1 MIGDHAVKQPDVALV
16 GAGIMSATLAVCLK
30 ELEPALNIEMFE
42 TLDGAALES
51 SDAWNNA
58 GTGHA
63 ANCELNY
70 TPERSDGSIDIS
82 EALKVNVEFD
92 LSRQLWSYLVKQRT
106 IADPQS
112 FIHPIPHMSFVHGV
126 DNVAFLAKRFA
137 AMSAHHCYEGME
149 YTEDKRKLGEW
160 TPLVMEG
167 RAADEQVAATRI
179 ITGADVDYGSL
190 TRSLMGYLGGMK
202 GFAVHY
208 AHRVTGIS
216 REPDGRWRLDVK
228 DTKSGDVRSTTAKF
242 VFLGAGGGALPLL
255 QKSEIPEGNGYGGFP
270 VGGIW
275 LRCDD
280 PQINKRHHAKVYG
293 KASVGSPPMSVP
305 HLDTRVIG
313 GKHSILF
320 GPYAG
325 FSTKFLKHGSWL
337 DLFLSIRP
345 SNIGPLLA
353 VARDNFDLTKYLI
366 GQVLQ
371 SSRHRFAALQEYYPE
386 AKPTD
391 WHLEIAG
398 QRVQVIK
405 PDPKRGGF
413 LEFGTELVTAADHSM
428 AALLGASPG
437 ASTAVFIAINVLEKC
452 FKGELTA
459 NGWLP
464 KLKDMIPSY
473 GESLIEDAGLCRRVR
488 AETAAVLHLE
498 NIGGSASAKI
508 GDDRAVGIDNPTER
522 ALGSH

>member
-1 MIGDHAVKQPDVALV
+1 
-16 GAGIMSATLAVCLK
+16 
-30 ELEPALNIEMFE
+30 
-42 TLDGAALES
+42 
-51 SDAWNNA
+51 
-58 GTGHA
+58 
-63 ANCELNY
+63 
-70 TPERSDGSIDIS
+70 
-82 EALKVNVEFD
+82 
-92 LSRQLWSYLVKQRT
+92 
-106 IADPQS
+106 
-112 FIHPIPHMSFVHGV
+112 
-126 DNVAFLAKRFA
+126 
-137 AMSAHHCYEGME
+137 
-149 YTEDKRKLGEW
+149 
-160 TPLVMEG
+160 
-167 RAADEQVAATRI
+167 
-179 ITGADVDYGSL
+179 
-190 TRSLMGYLGGMK
+190 MGYLGGMK

-208 AHRVTGIS
+208 AHRVTGIG

-228 DTKSGDVRSTTAKF
+228 DSKSGDVRSTTVKF

-255 QKSEIPEGNGYGGFP
+255 QKSGIPEAKGYGGFP

-280 PQINKRHHAKVYG
+280 PEINKRHHAKVYG

-313 GKHSILF
+313 GRHSILF

-337 DLFLSIRP
+337 DLFRSIRP
-345 SNIGPLLA
+345 GNIGPLLA

-386 AKPTD
+386 AKPAD
-391 WHLEIAG
+391 WELEVAG

-428 AALLGASPG
+428 VALLGASPG
-437 ASTAVFIAINVLEKC
+437 ASTAVFIAISVLEKC
-452 FKGELTA
+452 FKSELTA
-459 NGWLP
+459 NRWLP

-473 GESLIEDAGLCRRVR
+473 GESLIEDADLCRRVR
-488 AETAAVLHLE
+488 AETAAVLHL
-498 NIGGSASAKI
+498 S
-508 GDDRAVGIDNPTER
+508 
-522 ALGSH
+522 